1 MAGDGVDIPLD
12 SMAELSEALGA
23 IIAEYQN
30 ASSQTNTLTEAIS
43 QPQGRGSL
51 QSAAEDFEAKWDDK
65 RETQR
70 RHLEE
75 MKKRLDEARDNWA
88 EADAEL
94 ARSMEASE

>member
-1 MAGDGVDIPLD
+1 MAGDGVDIPLE

-23 IIAEYQN
+23 IIAEYKN
-30 ASSQTNTLTEAIS
+30 ASSRTGQLTDAIS
-43 QPQGRGSL
+43 RPQGRGSL

-75 MKKRLDEARDNWA
+75 MKKRLDEARENWA

-94 ARSMEASE
+94 AKSMESAD

>member
-1 MAGDGVDIPLD
+1 MAGDGVDIPLE

-23 IIAEYQN
+23 IIAEYKN
-30 ASSQTNTLTEAIS
+30 ASSRTSALSDAIS
-43 QPQGRGSL
+43 RPQGRGSL

-75 MKKRLDEARDNWA
+75 MKKRLDEARENWA

-94 ARSMEASE
+94 AKSMESAD